1 MENVKFLIVKDCV
14 VLKICFYVLFSI
26 YVNSYLKVFS
36 VKENYLIDYYEN
48 LFWVMSNINY
58 MSFGLIF
65 CLIIM

>member
-1 MENVKFLIVKDCV
+1 MENVKFLIVIDCV

-26 YVNSYLKVFS
+26 YENSYLKVFS

-48 LFWVMSNINY
+48 LFWVMSNLNY